1 MVPLIPGHLGRGE
14 ATPHNSSTYVYTQTE
29 AHQLL
34 FSQRKFQQ
42 LHACL
47 EHALNLVNGSPAC
60 MTFIFQTVASLLGLE
75 GSQFLH
81 ASFKNRVLVSYS
93 SLNHPQVRVSHFQS
107 QLLRGSSSQ
116 SKSSDLGS
124 PMQDLKPLV
133 FRENLQGC
141 NFPPADGLQHCGY
154 GSWPYHV
161 SVAFLF

>member
-1 MVPLIPGHLGRGE
+1 MVPLIPGHLGRGG
-14 ATPHNSSTYVYTQTE
+14 ATPHNSSTYMYSQTE

-47 EHALNLVNGSPAC
+47 EHTLNLVSGSPAC

-81 ASFKNRVLVSYS
+81 ASFKSRVLVSYS
-93 SLNHPQVRVSHFQS
+93 PLTHPQVRVFHFQS

-116 SKSSDLGS
+116 GKPSELGS
-124 PMQDLKPLV
+124 PMQDLEPLV

-141 NFPPADGLQHCGY
+141 DIPPADGLQHCGY
-154 GSWPYHV
+154 GAWP
-161 SVAFLF
+161 